1 MSQEG
6 VTGVLFVDQHGLC
19 LTGNFKNY
27 FRIYYYFFFFGLGIA
42 QQLFELLGIYFKHK

>member
-19 LTGNFKNY
+19 ITGNFLFIKKNS
-27 FRIYYYFFFFGLGIA
+27 
-42 QQLFELLGIYFKHK
+42 